1 MANKFLPI
9 ALSLKNRPCL
19 VVGGGGVALR
29 KINILLEYECDITV
43 ISPEAVER
51 IEYFASKGLIKY
63 IKREYDS
70 PDSSSYGIV
79 ISASDDKA
87 LNRQVSEDCKKAG
100 VLVNVVDSPMLCD
113 FIFPAVVKRDCLTV
127 AISTDSKAPF
137 LAGHLRLIL
146 EGIFPDRWKKI
157 ARLSVDFRK
166 KVMRHWKNE
175 PGKRA
180 ESFSRFLNADWKS
193 ILEKMDDKQ
202 IEEEFNNL
210 LEG

>member
-1 MANKFLPI
+1 MTNKFLPI
-9 ALSLKNRPCL
+9 TLSLKNRPCL

-29 KINILLEYECDITV
+29 KINILLEYECNITV
-43 ISPEAVER
+43 IAPKAVER
-51 IEYFASKGLIKY
+51 IEYFAGKGLIKY
-63 IKREYDS
+63 MKREYKS
-70 PDSSSYGIV
+70 PEASTYGIV
-79 ISASDDKA
+79 ISASNDKA
-87 LNRQVSEDCKKAG
+87 LNRQVSEDCKNAG
-100 VLVNVVDSPMLCD
+100 VPVNVVDSPVLCD

-127 AISTDSKAPF
+127 AVSTDNKAPF

-146 EGIFPDRWKKI
+146 EGVFPERWKKI

-166 KVMRHWKNE
+166 KVMRRWKNE

-180 ESFSRFLNADWKS
+180 ESFNRFLNADWKS
-193 ILEKMDDKQ
+193 ILEKMDDEQ